1 MPPAAASRAR
11 PRAPTPADLVVIA
24 VLLASVPL
32 ARVWRSERAGSTRL
46 EIRSAAG
53 LEAVDARIDRDLEV
67 TGPAGVTVVRIHAGQ
82 AWIARAPCRNH
93 VCQRMGRISGSGRS
107 LVCIP
112 NRVVVRFAAHDPGVD
127 GVTR

>member
-11 PRAPTPADLVVIA
+11 SHAPTPADLVVIA
-24 VLLASVPL
+24 LLLASVPL
-32 ARVWRSERAGSTRL
+32 ARFWRPERAGSTRL
-46 EIRSAAG
+46 EIQSAAG

-67 TGPAGVTVVRIHAGQ
+67 TGPVGVTVVRIHSGQ
-82 AWIARAPCRNH
+82 AWIARAPCRNR
-93 VCQRMGRISGSGRS
+93 VCQRMGRVTGAGRS

-112 NRVVVRFAAHDPGVD
+112 NRVVVRFAAHDPSVD